1 MMKSPDNRVT
11 QHMSIIK
18 SKNDWETPKEKL
30 NQSVIDYNI
39 HPKLDVASSSDNH
52 FFNKYFGLD
61 HPIQSRRNA
70 LTVPWKEPF
79 YMNPPY
85 DPDYQCLKCH
95 KRNSF
100 IKKKTRKK
108 TKKGNRKYI
117 TICSNC
123 NADIKQRKTLHKGVS
138 EWMAKAYHEAKENN
152 VDGLCLTFAKT
163 DTKWYH
169 KYVEGIAEV
178 HFIEKRLRFN
188 YNKKRS
194 NYPAPCG
201 SMWVIFRSK
210 K

>member
-1 MMKSPDNRVT
+1 MKTPDNRVT

-18 SKNDWETPKEKL
+18 SKNDWESPEEKL
-30 NQSVIDYNI
+30 NKAILDYDI
-39 HPKLDVASSSDNH
+39 HPTLDVASSSKNH
-52 FFNKYFGLD
+52 LFKHYFGLD

-70 LTVPWKEPF
+70 LTVPWTEPF
-79 YMNPPY
+79 FMNPPY
-85 DPDYQCLKCH
+85 DPDYECLHCH

-100 IKKKTRKK
+100 VKIKSRKK
-108 TKKGNRKYI
+108 TKKENRKYI

-123 NADIKQRKTLHKGVS
+123 NAGIKQRKTLHKGVS
-138 EWMAKAYHEAKENN
+138 EWMAKACKEAKENN

-178 HFIEKRLRFN
+178 HFIEGRLRFN
-188 YNKKRS
+188 ENKKRS
-194 NYPAPCG
+194 NYPAPYG
-201 SMWVIFRSK
+201 SMWVIYRSK